1 MADIQKISWNK
12 DLGALVN
19 ETGDGFDGTRISDIM
34 YFKSS
39 IEARG
44 SEKGAD
50 ASVMTN
56 MLYGGKELNATGY
69 ETVSSSARD
78 TASGQE
84 YCQPEWVV
92 NLYVIFYR

>member
-1 MADIQKISWNK
+1 MENEIKWNE

-19 ETGDGFDGTRISDIM
+19 GAGEKFEGTRISGM
-34 YFKSS
+34 VGFKSS
-39 IEARG
+39 NSSRG

-56 MLYGGKELNATGY
+56 MLYGGRERDAVAY
-69 ETVSSSARD
+69 EIVSHTSRD

-84 YCQPEWVV
+84 FCQPEWEAHMSA
-92 NLYVIFYR
+92 IFYR